1 MKRLVCFTV
10 PGVEGQR
17 RPRVKRGGGA
27 YKSRQ
32 DREREKIIRAAYET
46 ASTEA
51 YGRIVTAP
59 AGTPVRVA
67 IACARNV
74 KADLRKRDGDTQP
87 DTSYPDLDNICKSVL
102 DALNPYTGEYGHP
115 GAWADDAQV
124 DQLHA
129 YKLMRV
135 RGAEAFTRVTIEW
148 ED

>member
-1 MKRLVCFTV
+1 MRRHISFYVD
-10 PGVEGQR
+10 GVEGQR
-17 RPRVKRGGGA
+17 RPRVKRGIGV

-32 DREREKIIRAAYET
+32 DRDRERIIRAAYET

-59 AGTPVRVA
+59 AGTPVRVV
-67 IACARNV
+67 IVCARNV

-124 DQLHA
+124 DRLRA
-129 YKLMRV
+129 YKLERK
-135 RGAEAFTRVTIEW
+135 RGTKAFTRVDIEW